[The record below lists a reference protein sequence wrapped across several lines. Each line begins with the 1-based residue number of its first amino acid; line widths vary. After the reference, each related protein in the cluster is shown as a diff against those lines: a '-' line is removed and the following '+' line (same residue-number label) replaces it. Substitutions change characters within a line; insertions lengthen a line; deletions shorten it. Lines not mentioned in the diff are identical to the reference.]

1 MWLVTRATVLAPED
15 LLSAEV
21 VRPSQP
27 LFQLLPLHGV
37 LFCMTIDILLTSK
50 PKLSPPTTKPS
61 QIPQV
66 RTQCSSLCFMWTLLL
81 SMGVAVPCIIILA
94 MLICLTRL

>member
-1 MWLVTRATVLAPED
+1 MWLMTSAMVLVPED
-15 LLSAEV
+15 LLSADL

-27 LFQLLPLHGV
+27 LFELLSLHGV
-37 LFCMTIDILLTSK
+37 ISYMTVDILLTSK
-50 PKLSPPTTKPS
+50 PKLSPPAMKPS

-81 SMGVAVPCIIILA
+81 STGVAEPCSLA
-94 MLICLTRL
+94 MMMLPRHS

>member
-1 MWLVTRATVLAPED
+1 MVLVPED
-15 LLSAEV
+15 LLSADL

-27 LFQLLPLHGV
+27 LFEVLSLHRV
-37 LFCMTIDILLTSK
+37 ISCMTVDILLTSK
-50 PKLSPPTTKPS
+50 PKLSAPAIKPS

-94 MLICLTRL
+94 MMMLPRHS